1 MKNLFVYGLLALS
14 AAVGGYA
21 AEEKKEEAKKENNYG
36 VVIGI
41 DLGTTYSCVG
51 VYQNGRVEIIPNDQ
65 GMRGGRKRTA
75 LAWYRIKVRM

>member
-1 MKNLFVYGLLALS
+1 LGGEKDKIMKNLFLYGLLALS

-21 AEEKKEEAKKENNYG
+21 KEEKKEEAKKENDYG

-65 GMRGGRKRTA
+65 GMDRVNISCK
-75 LAWYRIKVRM
+75 